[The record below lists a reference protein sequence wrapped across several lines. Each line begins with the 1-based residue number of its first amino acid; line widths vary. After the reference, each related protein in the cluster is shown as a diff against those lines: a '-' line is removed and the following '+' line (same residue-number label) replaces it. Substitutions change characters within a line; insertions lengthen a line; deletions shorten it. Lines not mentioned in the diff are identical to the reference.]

1 MLNLTYAAQ
10 DRAYTEDLRRIDNR
24 ITTIEKQF
32 TWALVAVCA
41 LAFCVAVMLV
51 RLP

>member
-1 MLNLTYAAQ
+1 MISLYAAQ
-10 DRAYTEDLRRIDNR
+10 DKAYTEDLRRIDDR

-41 LAFCVAVMLV
+41 LAFCVAMLLV
-51 RLP
+51 